1 MKVVIAEKPSVARD
15 LARVMGAKEARDGY
29 IEGNGYAFTYAFGHL
44 VQLGTPQSYG
54 YSSWSISNLPII
66 PDRFVLEVKKV
77 KRDGKVAD
85 DQGALKQLHIIK
97 TLLKGATE
105 IIVAT
110 DAGREGEL
118 IFRNIYRFL
127 DCNLPFKRL
136 WISSQ
141 TDKAIRE
148 GFDKLKDGQ
157 EYDSLYM
164 SAKARSESDWLIGI
178 NATQALTLAAGNRG
192 LLSLGRVQTPTL
204 AMICSR
210 YLENKDFK
218 PQPFYKIQ
226 AGFEK
231 SAITFKA
238 VSEKIEKKAEAEA
251 DFLRLRVGIPALVK
265 RVEAKE
271 TKEQPPLLYDLTS
284 LQQDANKKFGYSA
297 DQTLSIA
304 QTLYEKKVI
313 TYPRT
318 GSRYIGE
325 DVFETIEDLFRH
337 LADTVGGEVAAISKN
352 LLGKKLNRRSVD
364 DKKVTDHHALLVT
377 DETPQVMPKDQQRI
391 YQLIAKRMVESF
403 SEVCLKDITTVFME
417 SEGVELVAKG
427 TVIKQFG
434 WRLSGEQLEQSDE
447 EKGLEDNDQENA
459 QLPKLVEGESL
470 EIVSLNL
477 VERFTKAKPIHT
489 EASLLKAM
497 ETSGKDIDDEEMR
510 QAMRDCGLGTPATR
524 AATIETLFQR
534 AYIKR
539 EKKKLIPTE
548 KGLAV
553 FRLIRDRS
561 IAKVTLTGKWEQKLE
576 EMRANKV
583 SYDVFMKHI
592 RDYTAKITRELLQAR
607 PTIAT
612 PPLKPLQKGTI
623 KCPKCADGKMHLYQ
637 QIAQCDHY
645 ARGCDFKIWRTLNGV
660 LLEEKEMK
668 NLLEKGQTSVL
679 KNVKNSQGKLIS
691 ARLEFKDFR
700 VALVSL
706 DPTR

>member
-15 LARVMGAKEARDGY
+15 LARVMGAKEVKDGY
-29 IEGNGYAFTYAFGHL
+29 ISGNGYAFTYAFGHL
-44 VQLGTPQSYG
+44 VQLCTPQAYG
-54 YSSWSISNLPII
+54 YHNWSVSNLPII
-66 PDRFVLEVKKV
+66 PKEFELEVKKV
-77 KRDGKVAD
+77 KRDGKQID
-85 DQGALKQLHIIK
+85 DLGALKQLNTIK
-97 TLLKGATE
+97 SLLNDAEE

-118 IFRNIYRFL
+118 IFRNIYYYL
-127 DCNLPFKRL
+127 NSNVPFKRL

-141 TDKAIRE
+141 TDKAIKE
-148 GFDKLKDGQ
+148 GFANLKEGF

-164 SAKARSESDWLIGI
+164 SARSRSESDWLIGI

-218 PQPFYKIQ
+218 PQTFYKIQ

-231 SAITFKA
+231 EGIQFKA
-238 VSEKIEKKAEAEA
+238 TSNKIDKKEEA
-251 DFLRLRVGIPALVK
+251 DAAFGKLKVGMDALVK
-265 RVEAKE
+265 NVEAKE
-271 TKEQPPLLYDLTS
+271 TKEQPPLLFDLTS

-325 DVFETIEDLFRH
+325 DVFEKIEELFQH
-337 LADTVGGEVAAISKN
+337 LADTAQEQIAVISKN
-352 LLGKKLNRRSVD
+352 LIGAKLNKRSVD

-377 DETPQVMPKDQQRI
+377 DEKPGPMPMDQQNI
-391 YQLIAKRMVESF
+391 YNMIAKRMVESF
-403 SEVCLKDITTVFME
+403 SEVCLKDITTVTIDAA
-417 SEGVELVAKG
+417 GIELIAKG
-427 TVIKQFG
+427 TVIRQYG
-434 WRLSGEQLEQSDE
+434 WRLSADQVELPDE
-447 EKGLEDNDQENA
+447 EKNSDDQDNENA
-459 QLPKLVEGESL
+459 QLPKLSVEELL
-470 EIVSLNL
+470 EVLTL
-477 VERFTKAKPIHT
+477 DLAERFTKARPIHT

-497 ETSGKDIDDEEMR
+497 ETSGKEIEDEEMR
-510 QAMRDCGLGTPATR
+510 QAMKDCGLGTPATR

-534 AYIKR
+534 DYIKR
-539 EKKKLIPTE
+539 DKKKLIPTE
-548 KGLAV
+548 KGLSV
-553 FRLIRDRS
+553 YYLVKDRS

-592 RDYTAKITRELLQAR
+592 KDYTEKITKELLQLRVA
-607 PTIAT
+607 IAHEE
-612 PPLKPLQKGTI
+612 LKPLQKGKI
-623 KCPKCADGKMHLYQ
+623 KCPKCSKGNIQLYDKV
-637 QIAQCDHY
+637 AQCDHY

-660 LLEEKEMK
+660 FLDEKEMK
-668 NLLEKGQTSVL
+668 NLLEKGKTSIMQGVRNQEGQVVAAAL
-679 KNVKNSQGKLIS
+679 IFENFKVNVG
-691 ARLEFKDFR
+691 
-700 VALVSL
+700 
-706 DPTR
+706 

>member
-15 LARVMGAKEARDGY
+15 LARVMGAKEVKDGY
-29 IEGNGYAFTYAFGHL
+29 ISGNGYAFTYAFGHL
-44 VQLGTPQSYG
+44 VQLCTPQAYG
-54 YSSWSISNLPII
+54 YHNWSVSNLPII
-66 PDRFVLEVKKV
+66 PKEFELEVKKV
-77 KRDGKVAD
+77 KRDGKQID
-85 DQGALKQLHIIK
+85 DLGALKQLNTIK
-97 TLLKGATE
+97 SLLNDAEE

-118 IFRNIYRFL
+118 IFRNIYYYL
-127 DCNLPFKRL
+127 NSNVPFKRL

-141 TDKAIRE
+141 TDKAIKE
-148 GFDKLKDGQ
+148 GFANLKEGI

-164 SAKARSESDWLIGI
+164 SARSRSESDWLIGI

-218 PQPFYKIQ
+218 PQTFYKIQ

-231 SAITFKA
+231 EGIQFKA
-238 VSEKIEKKAEAEA
+238 TSNKIDKKEEAEA
-251 DFLRLRVGIPALVK
+251 AFGKLKVGMDALVK
-265 RVEAKE
+265 NVEAKE
-271 TKEQPPLLYDLTS
+271 TKEQPPLLFDLTS

-325 DVFETIEDLFRH
+325 DVFEKIEELFQH
-337 LADTVGGEVAAISKN
+337 LADTAQEQIAVISKN
-352 LLGKKLNRRSVD
+352 LIGTKLNKRSVD

-377 DETPQVMPKDQQRI
+377 DEIPGPMPMDQQNI
-391 YQLIAKRMVESF
+391 YNMIAKRMVESF
-403 SEVCLKDITTVFME
+403 SEVCLKDITTVTIDAA
-417 SEGVELVAKG
+417 GIELIAKG
-427 TVIKQFG
+427 TVIRQYG
-434 WRLSGEQLEQSDE
+434 WRLSADQVELPDE
-447 EKGLEDNDQENA
+447 EKNSDDQDNENA
-459 QLPKLVEGESL
+459 QLPKLSVEELL
-470 EIVSLNL
+470 EVLKL
-477 VERFTKAKPIHT
+477 DLAERFTKARPIHT

-497 ETSGKDIDDEEMR
+497 ETSGKEIEDEEMR
-510 QAMRDCGLGTPATR
+510 QAMKDCGLGTPATR

-534 AYIKR
+534 DYIKR
-539 EKKKLIPTE
+539 DKKKLIPTE
-548 KGLAV
+548 KGLSV
-553 FRLIRDRS
+553 YYLVKDRS

-592 RDYTAKITRELLQAR
+592 KDYTEKITKELLQLRVA
-607 PTIAT
+607 IAHEE
-612 PPLKPLQKGTI
+612 LKPLQKGKI
-623 KCPKCADGKMHLYQ
+623 KCPKCSKGNIQLYDKV
-637 QIAQCDHY
+637 AQCDHY

-660 LLEEKEMK
+660 FLDEKEMK
-668 NLLEKGQTSVL
+668 NLLEKGKTSVMQGVRNQEGQVVAAAL
-679 KNVKNSQGKLIS
+679 IFENFKVNVG
-691 ARLEFKDFR
+691 
-700 VALVSL
+700 
-706 DPTR
+706 